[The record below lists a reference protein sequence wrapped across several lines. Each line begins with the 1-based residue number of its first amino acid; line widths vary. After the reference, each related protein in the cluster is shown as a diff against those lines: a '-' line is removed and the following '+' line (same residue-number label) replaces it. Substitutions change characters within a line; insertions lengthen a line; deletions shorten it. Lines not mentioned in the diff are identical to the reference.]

1 MQELSL
7 LKRECMRERER
18 RGQLFKSVRRLLCS
32 DDKVTGMHR
41 RSVVPGS
48 QRLRPSIYTSA
59 EGCISVP
66 RTLTLPRDGDGP
78 CVPLTLNWWT
88 YASHHPAPVSS
99 AIPGQSP
106 CGGRRSEPV
115 KLELPRDE
123 PGGLEPCLALHFSS
137 PLLLFSLAT
146 LQKEVTKFGQKC
158 WRFVEEEEEELRG
171 FIYINFE
178 LFCLIILERKRWIL
192 FFF

>member
-1 MQELSL
+1 MH
-7 LKRECMRERER
+7 ERKKKR